1 MNLGLDIL
9 LIVLAF
15 AGGVAL
21 GIYLSRRQ
29 VENYI
34 ADKPVLDENALR
46 LMMSQMGQKP
56 SEAKVQQV
64 LRQIKS
70 QQKWQARKIIKL
82 GLGYSFPDPIL
93 SRKERLVRFS
103 GYSQYYG

>member
-1 MNLGLDIL
+1 MNLGLAIL

-21 GIYLSRRQ
+21 GIYLSRKQ

-56 SEAKVQQV
+56 SEAKSTTSTSPNQEPTKVASKKNNQTGTGIFI
-64 LRQIKS
+64 LRS
-70 QQKWQARKIIKL
+70 H
-82 GLGYSFPDPIL
+82 F
-93 SRKERLVRFS
+93 
-103 GYSQYYG
+103 

>member
-1 MNLGLDIL
+1 MNLGLAIL

-21 GIYLSRRQ
+21 GIYLSRRL

-34 ADKPVLDENALR
+34 ADKPILDENALR

-70 QQKWQARKIIKL
+70 QQKVASKK
-82 GLGYSFPDPIL
+82 
-93 SRKERLVRFS
+93 K
-103 GYSQYYG
+103 

>member
-1 MNLGLDIL
+1 MNLFWVIL
-9 LIVLAF
+9 LVLAGV

-21 GIYLSRRQ
+21 GFYLSRKQ

-34 ADKPVLDENALR
+34 ADKPILTEDALR
-46 LMMSQMGQKP
+46 MMMSQMGQKP

-70 QQKWQARKIIKL
+70 QQKV
-82 GLGYSFPDPIL
+82 GL
-93 SRKERLVRFS
+93 KKK
-103 GYSQYYG
+103 

>member
-1 MNLGLDIL
+1 MNLGLAIL

-15 AGGVAL
+15 AGSVAL
-21 GIYLSRRQ
+21 GIYLSRKQ

-70 QQKWQARKIIKL
+70 QQKVASKK
-82 GLGYSFPDPIL
+82 
-93 SRKERLVRFS
+93 K
-103 GYSQYYG
+103 

>member
-1 MNLGLDIL
+1 MQLDIGL
-9 LIVLAF
+9 VIILVLVAL

-21 GIYLSRRQ
+21 GMFLARKQ

-34 ADKPVLDENALR
+34 ADKPILDENALR
-46 LMMSQMGQKP
+46 MMMSQMGQKP

-70 QQKWQARKIIKL
+70 QQKVANKK
-82 GLGYSFPDPIL
+82 
-93 SRKERLVRFS
+93 K
-103 GYSQYYG
+103 

>member
-1 MNLGLDIL
+1 MNLGLAIL

-34 ADKPVLDENALR
+34 ADKPILDENALR

-64 LRQIKS
+64 LHQVKS
-70 QQKWQARKIIKL
+70 QQKVASKK
-82 GLGYSFPDPIL
+82 
-93 SRKERLVRFS
+93 K
-103 GYSQYYG
+103 

>member
-1 MNLGLDIL
+1 MNIGLAIL

-21 GIYLSRRQ
+21 GIYLSRKQ
-29 VENYI
+29 VEKFI
-34 ADKPVLDENALR
+34 ADKPILDENALR

-70 QQKWQARKIIKL
+70 QQKVASKK
-82 GLGYSFPDPIL
+82 
-93 SRKERLVRFS
+93 K
-103 GYSQYYG
+103 

>member
-1 MNLGLDIL
+1 MDLGLA
-9 LIVLAF
+9 IVLIIVAF

-21 GIYLSRRQ
+21 GIYLSRKQ

-46 LMMSQMGQKP
+46 AMMSQMGQKP

-70 QQKWQARKIIKL
+70 QQKITTKK
-82 GLGYSFPDPIL
+82 
-93 SRKERLVRFS
+93 K
-103 GYSQYYG
+103 

>member
-1 MNLGLDIL
+1 MHLGLAIL
-9 LIVLAF
+9 LIIVALL
-15 AGGVAL
+15 GGVVL
-21 GIYLSRRQ
+21 GLFLARKQ
-29 VENYI
+29 VANYI

-70 QQKWQARKIIKL
+70 QQKKK
-82 GLGYSFPDPIL
+82 
-93 SRKERLVRFS
+93 
-103 GYSQYYG
+103 

>member
-1 MNLGLDIL
+1 MQLGIDLVIIL
-9 LIVLAF
+9 VLVAL

-21 GIYLSRRQ
+21 GMFLARKQ

-34 ADKPVLDENALR
+34 ADKPILDENALR
-46 LMMSQMGQKP
+46 MMMSQMGQKP

-70 QQKWQARKIIKL
+70 QQKVANKK
-82 GLGYSFPDPIL
+82 
-93 SRKERLVRFS
+93 K
-103 GYSQYYG
+103 

>member
-1 MNLGLDIL
+1 MNVGLAIL

-15 AGGVAL
+15 AGGVVL
-21 GIYLSRRQ
+21 GIYLSRKQ

-70 QQKWQARKIIKL
+70 QQKAASKK
-82 GLGYSFPDPIL
+82 
-93 SRKERLVRFS
+93 K
-103 GYSQYYG
+103 

>member
-1 MNLGLDIL
+1 MNLGLAIL

-15 AGGVAL
+15 AGCVAL
-21 GIYLSRRQ
+21 GIYLSRKQ

-70 QQKWQARKIIKL
+70 QQKVASKK
-82 GLGYSFPDPIL
+82 
-93 SRKERLVRFS
+93 K
-103 GYSQYYG
+103 

>member
-1 MNLGLDIL
+1 MNLGLA
-9 LIVLAF
+9 IVLIIVAF

-21 GIYLSRRQ
+21 GIYLSRKQ

-34 ADKPVLDENALR
+34 ADKPILDENALR
-46 LMMSQMGQKP
+46 AMMSQMGQKP

-70 QQKWQARKIIKL
+70 QQKIATKK
-82 GLGYSFPDPIL
+82 
-93 SRKERLVRFS
+93 K
-103 GYSQYYG
+103 

>member
-1 MNLGLDIL
+1 MHIGLAIL
-9 LIVLAF
+9 LILLAL
-15 AGGVAL
+15 AAGVAL
-21 GIYLSRRQ
+21 GMYLARKQ

-34 ADKPVLDENALR
+34 ADKPILDENALR

-70 QQKWQARKIIKL
+70 QQKVAPKK
-82 GLGYSFPDPIL
+82 
-93 SRKERLVRFS
+93 K
-103 GYSQYYG
+103 

>member
-1 MNLGLDIL
+1 MNLGLAIL

-15 AGGVAL
+15 AGGVVL
-21 GIYLSRRQ
+21 GIYLSRKQ

-70 QQKWQARKIIKL
+70 QQKVASKK
-82 GLGYSFPDPIL
+82 
-93 SRKERLVRFS
+93 K
-103 GYSQYYG
+103 

>member
-1 MNLGLDIL
+1 MNIGLAIL
-9 LIVLAF
+9 LIILAL

-21 GIYLSRRQ
+21 GIYLSRKQ

-70 QQKWQARKIIKL
+70 QQKVASKK
-82 GLGYSFPDPIL
+82 
-93 SRKERLVRFS
+93 K
-103 GYSQYYG
+103 

>member
-1 MNLGLDIL
+1 MKLVLAIIL
-9 LIVLAF
+9 IIVAF

-21 GIYLSRRQ
+21 GIYLSRKQ
-29 VENYI
+29 VEKYI

-46 LMMSQMGQKP
+46 AMMSQMGQKP

-70 QQKWQARKIIKL
+70 QQKIATKK
-82 GLGYSFPDPIL
+82 
-93 SRKERLVRFS
+93 K
-103 GYSQYYG
+103 

>member
-1 MNLGLDIL
+1 MNLGLAIL

-34 ADKPVLDENALR
+34 ADKPIWNENALR

-70 QQKWQARKIIKL
+70 QQKVASKK
-82 GLGYSFPDPIL
+82 
-93 SRKERLVRFS
+93 K
-103 GYSQYYG
+103 

>member
-1 MNLGLDIL
+1 MNLGLAIL

-21 GIYLSRRQ
+21 GIYLSRKQ

-70 QQKWQARKIIKL
+70 QQKVASKKNNQTGTGIFIPR
-82 GLGYSFPDPIL
+82 SHF
-93 SRKERLVRFS
+93 E
-103 GYSQYYG
+103 

>member
-1 MNLGLDIL
+1 MSIGFT
-9 LIVLAF
+9 IVLIIAAF
-15 AGGVAL
+15 VAGVAL
-21 GIYLSRRQ
+21 GIYLSRKQ

-46 LMMSQMGQKP
+46 AMMSQMGQKP

-70 QQKWQARKIIKL
+70 QQKIATKK
-82 GLGYSFPDPIL
+82 
-93 SRKERLVRFS
+93 K
-103 GYSQYYG
+103 

>member
-1 MNLGLDIL
+1 MNVGLAIL

-21 GIYLSRRQ
+21 GIYFSRKQ

-70 QQKWQARKIIKL
+70 QQKAASKK
-82 GLGYSFPDPIL
+82 
-93 SRKERLVRFS
+93 K
-103 GYSQYYG
+103 

>member
-1 MNLGLDIL
+1 MEVLGDDTMQLGIGLVIL
-9 LIVLAF
+9 LVLLAF
-15 AGGVAL
+15 AGGIGL
-21 GIYLSRRQ
+21 GIFLARKQ

-70 QQKWQARKIIKL
+70 QQKAAIK
-82 GLGYSFPDPIL
+82 
-93 SRKERLVRFS
+93 KK
-103 GYSQYYG
+103 